1 MPTWKLG
8 YEANC
13 WGALGGDGR
22 GVTSIKDLFYRT
34 FGDPAT
40 AAAEIAEAGFQGVE
54 FFDGNLRCRHSIGI
68 LQVRHVGQ

>member
-34 FGDPAT
+34 FGDAAT
-40 AAAEIAEAGFQGVE
+40 AAAEIGEAGFQGWSSSTATSSTSPTI
-54 FFDGNLRCRHSIGI
+54 FPP
-68 LQVRHVGQ
+68 

>member
-34 FGDPAT
+34 FGDAAT
-40 AAAEIAEAGFQGVE
+40 ARPKSARPASRAWSSSTATSSTSPTTFPP
-54 FFDGNLRCRHSIGI
+54 
-68 LQVRHVGQ
+68 